1 MTDSKTLDAL
11 CRRHGAV
18 ATPHALAT
26 EAATEAIREGGNAI
40 DAALAAA
47 FVLTVVYPHNT
58 ALGGDLIALIRQPDG
73 TITCVNSSGP
83 ASRNVDAADFRLRY
97 GDTMPVTGV
106 DTITVPGAVAGLKAL
121 HDFGASHEWSKHL
134 TCAIDLATNGAP
146 IAPSLG
152 VAIKEQLAL
161 VLRDPGLAA
170 LLAPGG
176 DPLLSGEILVQPA
189 LARSLRTLAELGPS
203 ALYGGELGR
212 TLVAGLAAMGS
223 RLDNEDFAHY
233 TPRLEEPLRRGFG
246 SFDVWTSG
254 PNSQGVLLLEILGA
268 LEVLGPD
275 RDPLGHD
282 ADVLSELFRLASIDR
297 DEFLADPDSMKFG
310 SADMLESGRLERLAQ
325 EALQHTEM
333 PATRLSLGSSRPK
346 GDTVAVVTADSE
358 GRAVCLIQSVFHSFG
373 AAILERETGIV
384 MHNRGSFFSLSP
396 DSVNQLAPGRRPAH
410 TLMPVM
416 VTRGANLAWV
426 VGTMGGKAQPQIL
439 TQVLLRLFAGESP
452 LDAVAMPRWVIG
464 GLEVDQVNELAYIES
479 TVPTSTR
486 ESIRARL
493 SVVDLPGHDEIT
505 GHAQVIAVLEDD
517 SFVAASDPRSD
528 GRGVT
533 AEATG
538 TGLTAPS

>member
-1 MTDSKTLDAL
+1 MTTRNTVDASG
-11 CRRHGAV
+11 RRHGAV

-26 EAATEAIREGGNAI
+26 EAATEAIRDGGNAI

-83 ASRNVDAADFRLRY
+83 ASRNVDAADFRRRY

-121 HDFGASHEWSKHL
+121 HDFGAAREWSKHL
-134 TCAIDLATNGAP
+134 TRAIELASSGAP
-146 IAPSLG
+146 VAPSLG

-161 VLRDPGLAA
+161 VLGDPGLVA

-176 DPLLSGEILVQPA
+176 DPLLAGEILVQPA

-203 ALYGGELGR
+203 SLYGGELGR
-212 TLVAGLAAMGS
+212 TLVAALAAMGG
-223 RLDNEDFAHY
+223 RLDNEDFAQF
-233 TPRLEEPLRRGFG
+233 TPRLEEPLRRSFG
-246 SFDVWTSG
+246 SFAVWTSA
-254 PNSQGVLLLEILGA
+254 PNSQGLLLLEILGA
-268 LEVLGPD
+268 LEALGPE
-275 RDPLGHD
+275 RDPLGRD
-282 ADVLSELFRLASIDR
+282 AGVLSELFRLASIDR
-297 DEFLADPDSMKFG
+297 DESLADPDSMKFS
-310 SADMLESGRLERLAQ
+310 SAEMLESARLERLAHD
-325 EALQHTEM
+325 ALQRTEI
-333 PATRLSLGSSRPK
+333 PATPHSLGSSRPK

-373 AAILERETGIV
+373 AAILEPETGIV

-396 DSVNQLAPGRRPAH
+396 DSANQLAPGRRPAH

-416 VTRGANLAWV
+416 VTRGENLAWV
-426 VGTMGGKAQPQIL
+426 LGTMGGKAQPQIL

-452 LDAVAMPRWVIG
+452 LDAVTMPRWVIG

-479 TVPTSTR
+479 TVPVSAR
-486 ESIRARL
+486 ESIQARL
-493 SVVDLPGHDEIT
+493 SVVDLPSHDEIT
-505 GHAQVIAVLEDD
+505 GHAQVIAALEDD
-517 SFVAASDPRSD
+517 TFVAASDPRSD
-528 GRGVT
+528 GRGET
-533 AEATG
+533 AGAAG
-538 TGLTAPS
+538 IGLTPPL